1 MRDATIAI
9 AILAGLILLVA
20 ACTLVYL
27 KAKAKWFGRNGLI
40 KKKLL
45 TANELDF
52 YQKLLLAV
60 SPRWTVLAQ
69 VSMGALLDTALKP
82 AHPRYWE
89 VRNTFA
95 QKICDFVLCDPR
107 TLEPVLIVELDDVM
121 HDFKK
126 DARRDTIVGLA
137 GYQTLR
143 FWSRNKP
150 TVADLKQ
157 HIEHELALNLTLK

>member
-20 ACTLVYL
+20 VCTLVYL

-107 TLEPVLIVELDDVM
+107 TLEPVLIVIRKYTTAAVDKMVTLITMSVM
-121 HDFKK
+121 KTQDNNM
-126 DARRDTIVGLA
+126 TIA
-137 GYQTLR
+137 
-143 FWSRNKP
+143 KIA
-150 TVADLKQ
+150 VA
-157 HIEHELALNLTLK
+157 